1 MSDRTSSPNFGLK
14 SLIGGTTLIS
24 GVGTNGK
31 NCKTIL
37 LFYFIIVLMLHA
49 FKLLRIGKI
58 I

>member
-31 NCKTIL
+31 NC
-37 LFYFIIVLMLHA
+37 
-49 FKLLRIGKI
+49 
-58 I
+58 

>member
-31 NCKTIL
+31 HCKNIL
-37 LFYFIIVLMLHA
+37 LFNIIIVLMLHA
-49 FKLLRIGKI
+49 SKLLRIGKNI
-58 I
+58 

>member
-37 LFYFIIVLMLHA
+37 LFNFIIVLMLHA